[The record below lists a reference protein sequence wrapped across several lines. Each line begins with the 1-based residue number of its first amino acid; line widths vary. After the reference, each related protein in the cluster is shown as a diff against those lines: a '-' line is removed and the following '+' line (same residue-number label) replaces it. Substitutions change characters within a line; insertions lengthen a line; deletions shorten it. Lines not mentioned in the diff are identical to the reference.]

1 VTRAALATA
10 AALYLLSA
18 WPEPAELR
26 HDGAPGAEPEGAAA
40 LLFGRRL
47 DPNRA
52 PAASLELLPG
62 IGPARAE
69 AIAAARCRRRFDTLA
84 DLERVPGIGP
94 VTRAGLAPWL
104 AIDPGSPADCAGSE
118 R

>member
-1 VTRAALATA
+1 VPRAALATA
-10 AALYLLSA
+10 TALYLLA
-18 WPEPAELR
+18 VWPEPAELR
-26 HDGAPGAEPEGAAA
+26 RDDAPGAEPEGAAA

-47 DPNRA
+47 DLNRA

-69 AIAAARCRRRFDTLA
+69 AIAAARCRRRFDSVA

-94 VTRAGLAPWL
+94 VTRARIGAWL
-104 AIDPGSPADCAGSE
+104 AVDPAVPADCAAS
-118 R
+118 RR